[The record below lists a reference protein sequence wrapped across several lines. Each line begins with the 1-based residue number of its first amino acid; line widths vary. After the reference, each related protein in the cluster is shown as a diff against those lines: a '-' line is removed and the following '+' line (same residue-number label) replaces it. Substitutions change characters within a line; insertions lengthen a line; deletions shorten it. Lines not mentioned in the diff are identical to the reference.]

1 MSNNNID
8 TKNINYT
15 MLNSNIT
22 KVLLESKENLNKL
35 YSNYL
40 DNIDK
45 GLVQHSLLQ
54 QDYSIIYN
62 LQILIIISKF

>member
-35 YSNYL
+35 YCNYL

-45 GLVQHSLLQ
+45 GLDQHSLLQ